1 MSASKRDIASLRKE
15 ATNTGKTQQTEVNDA
30 CPLREGR
37 AKTSRPSI
45 WEVLLNA
52 VCAGVLLPILVPAF
66 YVSEEWLERVSQR
79 ALDHM
84 IWREPIESWNR

>member
-15 ATNTGKTQQTEVNDA
+15 ATNTGKTLQTEVNDA
-30 CPLREGR
+30 CPLRRGQSQ
-37 AKTSRPSI
+37 ASQLSI
-45 WEVLLNA
+45 WEMLLNA
-52 VCAGVLLPILVPAF
+52 VCAGVLLAILVPAF

-79 ALDHM
+79 VVDPM